1 MNSMWPFILV
11 MMAGIL
17 TATYMGLSTRA
28 PPRIIVV
35 GGGLAGLSAA
45 HTVLQNGGRVVLVD
59 KEDKLGGNSM
69 KASSGINSA
78 GSYVQQDL
86 QIEDSAAAFAVDTM
100 LSGTDQSD
108 TVSDLVSVLS
118 KDSASALDWLGHHFG
133 VDLSVVSRLGG
144 HSHARTHRP
153 KGPPPGAA
161 IVSTLIKKLEAYPED
176 RLEIMKGMRMESLIT
191 SGSPQSVLGVTVVDE
206 AGRKFS
212 LHGPVILATG
222 GYANDHTS
230 SSLLAQW
237 VPHLKDMPTTNG
249 PWATGEGVKA
259 GVAIGVATVD
269 MDKVQ
274 VHPTGFVHPDDPD
287 NKTKFLCGEA
297 LRGEGG
303 LLLNSQGRR
312 FVNELDLRD
321 AVTAKMNEQSGRKYI
336 VLNAKAA
343 VDLGAHL
350 GFYTFKK
357 LMKKYDSSRALAED
371 LGMDPEA
378 LAAELKAYNRSAEQK
393 CDAFNKTV
401 FPAVPFET
409 DEEYYAGEVT
419 PVLHYTMGGI
429 RMNPKAQIM
438 RQGPGGDLQVIHRL
452 YGAGEVTGGV

>member
-1 MNSMWPFILV
+1 
-11 MMAGIL
+11 
-17 TATYMGLSTRA
+17 
-28 PPRIIVV
+28 
-35 GGGLAGLSAA
+35 
-45 HTVLQNGGRVVLVD
+45 
-59 KEDKLGGNSM
+59 
-69 KASSGINSA
+69 
-78 GSYVQQDL
+78 
-86 QIEDSAAAFAVDTM
+86 
-100 LSGTDQSD
+100 
-108 TVSDLVSVLS
+108 
-118 KDSASALDWLGHHFG
+118 
-133 VDLSVVSRLGG
+133 
-144 HSHARTHRP
+144 
-153 KGPPPGAA
+153 
-161 IVSTLIKKLEAYPED
+161 
-176 RLEIMKGMRMESLIT
+176 
-191 SGSPQSVLGVTVVDE
+191 
-206 AGRKFS
+206 
-212 LHGPVILATG
+212 
-222 GYANDHTS
+222 
-230 SSLLAQW
+230 
-237 VPHLKDMPTTNG
+237 
-249 PWATGEGVKA
+249 
-259 GVAIGVATVD
+259 
-269 MDKVQ
+269 
-274 VHPTGFVHPDDPD
+274 VHPTGFVHAEDPD

-452 YGAGEVTGGV
+452 YGAGEVTGGVHGNNRLGGNSLLECVVFGRIAGATAVADLAAEDKRA